1 MKALVMREKFQTRTI
16 RLVGES
22 QLNTALALI
31 PHLPLDAKKPLELV
45 IREEVKARKLD
56 QNALM
61 WVGPLK
67 DISEQAYVEGRRF
80 SDLIWHEHFKEQYLP
95 DQNSPEFDPEL
106 VKDPDTYKKYD
117 FTPSGKR
124 VLVGSTTELSIT
136 GFALYLE
143 QVYADG
149 ANLGV
154 QFHANPNDA
163 RRAA

>member
-1 MKALVMREKFQTRTI
+1 MKREKFQTRTI
-16 RLVGES
+16 RLVGE
-22 QLNTALALI
+22 QQVNTALAL
-31 PHLPLDAKKPLELV
+31 LPNLPIDAKKPLELV

-80 SDLIWHEHFKEQYLP
+80 SDVVWHEHFKEQYLP
-95 DQNSPEFDPEL
+95 DETQPGFDSEL
-106 VKDPDTYKKYD
+106 VKDPAKYKKYD
-117 FTPSGKR
+117 VTPSGNY
-124 VLVGSTTELSIT
+124 VLVGSTTELSIK
-136 GFALYLE
+136 GFAIYLE

-154 QFHANPNDA
+154 QFSANPKELS
-163 RRAA
+163 RMAA

>member
-1 MKALVMREKFQTRTI
+1 MTREKFQTRTI

-22 QLNTALALI
+22 QINTALALI
-31 PHLPLDAKKPLELV
+31 PNLPLDSKKPLELV

-61 WVGPLK
+61 WAGPLK
-67 DISEQAYVEGRRF
+67 DIEEQAYVDGRRF
-80 SDLIWHEHFKEQYLP
+80 SDVVWHEHFKEQYLP
-95 DQNSPEFDPEL
+95 NEADSDFDPEL
-106 VKDPDTYKKYD
+106 VKDAATYKKYD
-117 FTPSGKR
+117 ITPSGKR
-124 VLVGSTTELSIT
+124 VLVGSTTELSIK

-154 QFHANPNDA
+154 QFSANPNA
-163 RRAA
+163 MKVAA